1 MKPKI
6 LVSSS
11 AAADVTLA
19 AAAAASLFSVLVL
32 VEVVRASARNALA
45 SGCVV
50 PGSSVTDSVS
60 SAVMSVVTSSAM
72 SVVMSSAGSSAR
84 AVVIGLIVKASLL
97 VVSDVIVEGKS
108 VEMEYRVVAERVL
121 IESMVVTATRGS
133 DKLSELAVV
142 SWSESAVVAD
152 RPSEFVEPV
161 TKLVLLK

>member
-11 AAADVTLA
+11 AADVTLA
-19 AAAAASLFSVLVL
+19 AAAAASLFSVLVV

-45 SGCVV
+45 SGCVA

-60 SAVMSVVTSSAM
+60 SAAVSVVT
-72 SVVMSSAGSSAR
+72 SSAGSSAR

-108 VEMEYRVVAERVL
+108 VETEYRVVAERVL
-121 IESMVVTATRGS
+121 IESMVVAATRES
-133 DKLSELAVV
+133 DKLSGLAVV

-152 RPSEFVEPV
+152 RPSGFVEPV

>member
-50 PGSSVTDSVS
+50 PGSSVRDSVS
-60 SAVMSVVTSSAM
+60 SAAVSVVTSSAV
-72 SVVMSSAGSSAR
+72 SVLTSSAGSSAR

-97 VVSDVIVEGKS
+97 LVVSDVIVEGTS
-108 VEMEYRVVAERVL
+108 AEVE
-121 IESMVVTATRGS
+121 
-133 DKLSELAVV
+133 
-142 SWSESAVVAD
+142 
-152 RPSEFVEPV
+152 
-161 TKLVLLK
+161 